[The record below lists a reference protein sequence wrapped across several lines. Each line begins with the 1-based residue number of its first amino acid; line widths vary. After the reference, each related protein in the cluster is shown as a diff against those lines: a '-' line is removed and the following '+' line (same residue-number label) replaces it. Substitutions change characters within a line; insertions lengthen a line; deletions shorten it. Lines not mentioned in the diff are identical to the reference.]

1 MVSVVL
7 GAALFFL
14 CYKIQNG
21 RWTNF
26 IATVTTTTRPNGCRE
41 TKPKKIYHSLPA
53 RIQLGNFFFSFEST
67 VEMIFLAEVLSE
79 GSQLGLIDSM
89 RVTDRFLSLS
99 FFLSLSLLDLSSFY
113 VRSLSTGFS
122 GLVTCSFGA
131 VSSTITRHPF
141 LDPRPPPFMHGL
153 GFWLIWN
160 GVLHLT
166 SRRHAI
172 QSISCIRRARK
183 RVPLS
188 L

>member
-99 FFLSLSLLDLSSFY
+99 FFLSLSLSWTFLPFTFVRFPPVSRVLSLVLLGRFLLPSLDTL
-113 VRSLSTGFS
+113 FS
-122 GLVTCSFGA
+122 IL
-131 VSSTITRHPF
+131 
-141 LDPRPPPFMHGL
+141 
-153 GFWLIWN
+153 
-160 GVLHLT
+160 VLHLL
-166 SRRHAI
+166 
-172 QSISCIRRARK
+172 CMG
-183 RVPLS
+183 LDFG
-188 L
+188 